1 MARSRPVQRVL
12 IIARGP
18 LESFVV
24 ALAGMRRIRQAHPG
38 AQIALLT
45 TPPFERLA
53 RACPDV
59 DRIDVGGEPEGFGEW
74 RELIGRLRAAR
85 IDRVYDLDGSAW
97 SNRLFQLLRPFP
109 PVWSGTAFG
118 CALPHRNP
126 RRKALPALERQAD
139 QLKAAGIWPDA
150 PTEPGTA
157 PPPDAGWLAHRGLGP
172 RAQPRPHILLAPG
185 PKAEAEARR
194 WPVKAY
200 GELAHALRLQGYDV
214 VVVGGP
220 DESSLAQAIQHRA
233 QARDLTGRT
242 DYAQVASLAARAA
255 LAIGNDPAF
264 LHLAAAAGAP
274 TLALLPT
281 AADPLKCAPRGHVAV
296 LQAASLAE
304 LTVDDVLSAAERL
317 KPPLQ
322 KSV

>member
-1 MARSRPVQRVL
+1 MARNRPVQRVL

-18 LESFVV
+18 LEPFVL
-24 ALAGMRRIRQAHPG
+24 ALAAIRRIRQAHPG

-45 TPPFERLA
+45 TPPFEALA
-53 RACPDV
+53 RACPDLDRV
-59 DRIDVGGEPEGFGEW
+59 DPGGEPEDFGDW
-74 RELIGRLRAAR
+74 RALIGRLRGAA

-97 SNRLFQLLRPFP
+97 TGRLFQWLRPFP
-109 PVWSGTAFG
+109 PAWSGVAFG

-126 RRKALPALERQAD
+126 RRKAMAALERHAD

-150 PTEPGTA
+150 PTEPGAA
-157 PPPDAGWLAHRGLGP
+157 PPPDASWIGQRGLGP

-194 WPVKAY
+194 WPIKAY
-200 GELAHALRLQGYDV
+200 GELAQVLRQEGYDV

-220 DESSLAQAIQHRA
+220 DESGLAQAIQHRA

-242 DYAQVASLAARAA
+242 DYAQVAALAGRAA
-255 LAIGNDPAF
+255 LTIGNDSGF
-264 LHLAAAAGAP
+264 LHLAAAAGSA
-274 TLALLPT
+274 TLALLPK

-296 LQAASLAE
+296 LQAADLAE
-304 LTVDDVLSAAERL
+304 LSVEDVLRAAERL